1 LAQFGI
7 LIQVPAPQDAIVS
20 GQRNKI
26 KRADF
31 FNRILAC
38 PDRQFSVPNVLT
50 TGNRGNFVEAIDHYE
65 ITAVRLPQQAGGA
78 DELEAVRFAELF
90 HQPSFADTRV
100 AKNDDWLL
108 KSRDYLLITHCLIF

>member
-31 FNRILAC
+31 FNRIDNIADI
-38 PDRQFSVPNVLT
+38 P
-50 TGNRGNFVEAIDHYE
+50 
-65 ITAVRLPQQAGGA
+65 GG
-78 DELEAVRFAELF
+78 
-90 HQPSFADTRV
+90 
-100 AKNDDWLL
+100 
-108 KSRDYLLITHCLIF
+108 